1 MGWERDY
8 RLPLPLIERMATS
21 SGEVASLSP
30 EEAVELALG
39 GDASPGSDADLTF
52 SQEEAEIE
60 LLHLEELRHSIRYTL
75 PPKIAGLVF
84 PRETEVEDDVAAVM
98 RRRYQKQFKQSFDEV
113 DPSEAFKKL
122 KQSANT
128 TILNWESQVAE
139 CVAEEG
145 DEFWTAVS

>member
-1 MGWERDY
+1 M
-8 RLPLPLIERMATS
+8 MATS
-21 SGEVASLSP
+21 SGEVASLPP

-39 GDASPGSDADLTF
+39 GDADPGSDVDPTF
-52 SQEEAEIE
+52 SQEQAEIE
-60 LLHLEELRHSIRYTL
+60 LLHPEELQHSIRYTL
-75 PPKIAGLVF
+75 PQKIARLAY
-84 PRETEVEDDVAAVM
+84 PRETETEDEVSAVI
-98 RRRYQKQFKQSFDEV
+98 RRRYQKQFKQSFDEM

-139 CVAEEG
+139 CVTEEG

>member
-1 MGWERDY
+1 
-8 RLPLPLIERMATS
+8 MATS

-39 GDASPGSDADLTF
+39 GDADPGSNVDPTL
-52 SQEEAEIE
+52 SQEQAEIE
-60 LLHLEELRHSIRYTL
+60 LLHPEELRHSIRYTL

-84 PRETEVEDDVAAVM
+84 PRETEAEDEVAAVI
-98 RRRYQKQFKQSFDEV
+98 RRRYQKRFKQSFDEV
-113 DPSEAFKKL
+113 DPSEAFRKL

-128 TILNWESQVAE
+128 TILNWESQLEE
-139 CVAEEG
+139 CVAGEG